1 VSGNCVLGSEL
12 MNVIRKDIGFK
23 NNFWYFQGREG
34 ENIVD
39 RDKDNGQKE
48 K

>member
-1 VSGNCVLGSEL
+1 
-12 MNVIRKDIGFK
+12 MNEIRKDIGFK